1 MKPMNKTATDLF
13 ELLRA
18 RFSPVTLGNESA
30 EVTSDPND
38 ARFFSFVYK
47 ENEKPLGTVSISII
61 DNRSLKVYYN
71 HDMVESIVATRDWYD
86 TLKQIRFFAKQ
97 NLMSFD
103 ARDIQKDQLDTRDY
117 DFIKVNDG
125 PYKEDEVE
133 ITESKMYGS
142 KRKSKQQFENAT
154 LVVYHKKTVDE
165 EVRGSRSR
173 HIDKLFIESN
183 GEKFRFPVNYLNGAR
198 AMAVHVSEGGTPY
211 DDIGKHII
219 STVEEMR
226 NLSQFARITRKHAM
240 EDEEASGIRSRVVE
254 AYQSIRK
261 DIMRMQNVNNY
272 RNFVET
278 FEPKDTTANSDV
290 NHLQEKF
297 TVKVW
302 NEKMDD
308 LLPSVQRALEN
319 TNEDEASMDDDD
331 SDTDPRAFVLN
342 AVEVAKDIQ
351 KDNYYFSDSSYYE
364 FTDGFDT
371 DDDDFMDHDLVQ
383 QVMRALPNV
392 DMDEDE
398 IKQAVDALAAMD
410 TSDIVDEASMGAPD
424 YNPAAGQYSSNM
436 EYGMFTPAGNEEVE
450 EIVQAACDMVKT
462 GEHDVMSATD
472 AAMNMLTDLA
482 EMGSHEE
489 AEDTEV
495 RENVAREIQSRC
507 DSMNEEE
514 LDEASPS
521 VEKTIKD
528 PNFVLVLKKDDA
540 ADGMIMR
547 TKFNNAG
554 GLLAFVMGDIAT
566 RIIGNNSDAI
576 ANFASDMMINVGEE
590 GESFGTRMTPEYKR
604 DRALAM
610 MLAKKYIDDIK
621 RMATDTDYS
630 NEVRKDPSEV
640 YGAKKKRSGGYH
652 EAIDTFESWVNDL
665 VEATTTGTVGTSGT
679 VPAARPNQQ
688 VLKALAGGDPAATQQ
703 VKRIGDKLAKG
714 QKLTPAE
721 MPVAGEI
728 AKKLMTTKKTSAAMQ
743 ALANSETNTPEDGE
757 VAILE
762 KTLKV
767 KAEKDYDSDGRIE
780 SPRDEYMGSRDN
792 AIRKNRKKQP
802 TAEEI
807 NDSEDESLFQE
818 SLNLIKTY
826 AGI

>member
-1 MKPMNKTATDLF
+1 MNKTATDLF

-319 TNEDEASMDDDD
+319 TN
-331 SDTDPRAFVLN
+331 
-342 AVEVAKDIQ
+342 
-351 KDNYYFSDSSYYE
+351 
-364 FTDGFDT
+364 
-371 DDDDFMDHDLVQ
+371 
-383 QVMRALPNV
+383 
-392 DMDEDE
+392 
-398 IKQAVDALAAMD
+398 
-410 TSDIVDEASMGAPD
+410 VDEASMGAPD

-482 EMGSHEE
+482 EMGSFDE
-489 AEDTEV
+489 AFDTEV
-495 RENVAREIQSRC
+495 RENVAREIASRC

-540 ADGMIMR
+540 GDGMIMR

-743 ALANSETNTPEDGE
+743 ALANGETNTPEAGE
-757 VAILE
+757 VTITE

-767 KAEKDYDSDGRIE
+767 KADKDYDGDGRIE
-780 SPRDEYMGSRDN
+780 SPRDEYMGSKDK
-792 AIRKNRKKQP
+792 AIKKAMKKKP
-802 TAEEI
+802 AVEDDEI
-807 NDSEDESLFQE
+807 EDERLFQE
-818 SLNLIKTY
+818 SLTLLKKY
-826 AGI
+826 SGH

>member
-1 MKPMNKTATDLF
+1 MKPLNKTANDLF
-13 ELLRA
+13 QKLRA
-18 RFSPVTLGNESA
+18 QFSPVTIGNDET
-30 EVTSDPND
+30 EVVNDPSE
-38 ARFFSFVYK
+38 ARFFTFEYK
-47 ENEKPLGTVSISII
+47 EKDKSAGTVSISII
-61 DNRSLKVYYN
+61 DNRSLKVYFN
-71 HDMVESIVATRDWYD
+71 HDMVENIASPNNWYRF
-86 TLKQIRFFAKQ
+86 LKDLRLFAKQ
-97 NLMSFD
+97 NMLMFD

-117 DFIKVNDG
+117 NFIKVNDG

-154 LVVYHKKTVDE
+154 LVVYHKKAVDE

-173 HIDKLFIESN
+173 HIDRIFIESN
-183 GEKFRFPVNYLNGAR
+183 GEKFRFPINYLNGAR

-211 DDIGKHII
+211 DTVGKHII

-240 EDEEASGIRSRVVE
+240 EDEEASSIRSRVVE

-319 TNEDEASMDDDD
+319 TN
-331 SDTDPRAFVLN
+331 
-342 AVEVAKDIQ
+342 
-351 KDNYYFSDSSYYE
+351 
-364 FTDGFDT
+364 
-371 DDDDFMDHDLVQ
+371 
-383 QVMRALPNV
+383 
-392 DMDEDE
+392 
-398 IKQAVDALAAMD
+398 
-410 TSDIVDEASMGAPD
+410 VDEASMGAPD

-482 EMGSHEE
+482 EMGSFDE
-489 AEDTEV
+489 AFDTEV
-495 RENVAREIQSRC
+495 RENVAREIASRC

-679 VPAARPNQQ
+679 VPTARPNQQ

-743 ALANSETNTPEDGE
+743 ALANGETNTPEAGE
-757 VAILE
+757 VTITE

-767 KAEKDYDSDGRIE
+767 KADKDYDGDGRIE
-780 SPRDEYMGSRDN
+780 SPRDEYMGSKDK
-792 AIRKNRKKQP
+792 AIKKAMKKKP
-802 TAEEI
+802 AVEDDEI
-807 NDSEDESLFQE
+807 EDERLFQE
-818 SLNLIKTY
+818 SLTLLKKY
-826 AGI
+826 SGH

>member
-1 MKPMNKTATDLF
+1 MKPLNKTANDLF
-13 ELLRA
+13 QNLRTQ
-18 RFSPVTLGNESA
+18 FSPVTIGNEDA
-30 EVTSDPND
+30 EVTSDPAE
-38 ARFFSFVYK
+38 ARFFTFEYT
-47 ENEKPLGTVSISII
+47 ENNKPVGTVSISII
-61 DNRSLKVYYN
+61 DNRALKVYFN
-71 HDMVESIVATRDWYD
+71 HDMVENIDKPSEWYNF
-86 TLKQIRFFAKQ
+86 LKSLRFFAKQ
-97 NLMSFD
+97 NMLMFD
-103 ARDIQKDQLDTRDY
+103 ARDIQKDSLDSRDFE
-117 DFIKVNDG
+117 FIKQNDG
-125 PYKEDEVE
+125 PFKEEDVE

-173 HIDKLFIESN
+173 HIESIFIESN

-211 DDIGKHII
+211 DNIGQHII
-219 STVEEMR
+219 ETVREMR
-226 NLSQFARITRKHAM
+226 NLSQFARITRRHAM
-240 EDEEASGIRSRVVE
+240 EDEEASNIRNRVVE

-272 RNFVET
+272 KQFAESFKPSET
-278 FEPKDTTANSDV
+278 TSASDV
-290 NHLQEKF
+290 AQLQEKF

-302 NEKMDD
+302 NKKMDD

-319 TNEDEASMDDDD
+319 TNEA
-331 SDTDPRAFVLN
+331 
-342 AVEVAKDIQ
+342 
-351 KDNYYFSDSSYYE
+351 
-364 FTDGFDT
+364 
-371 DDDDFMDHDLVQ
+371 
-383 QVMRALPNV
+383 
-392 DMDEDE
+392 
-398 IKQAVDALAAMD
+398 
-410 TSDIVDEASMGAPD
+410 MGAPD

-450 EIVQAACDMVKT
+450 EIVQAACDMVKS
-462 GEHDVMSATD
+462 GEHDTMGATD
-472 AAMNMLTDLA
+472 AAMEMLTQLA
-482 EMGSHEE
+482 ETSSHDE

-495 RENVAREIQSRC
+495 RENVAREIASRC

-514 LDEASPS
+514 VNEASPT

-540 ADGMIMR
+540 ADNMLRR
-547 TKFNNAG
+547 TQFKTAQ
-554 GLLAFVMGDIAT
+554 GLLAFVMSDIAS
-566 RIIGNNSDAI
+566 RIIGSNSDAV

-590 GESFGTRMTPEYKR
+590 GETFGTRMTPEYKR
-604 DRALAM
+604 DKALAM
-610 MLAKKYIDDIK
+610 LLAKKYIDDVK
-621 RMATDTDYS
+621 RIATDEEYAK
-630 NEVRKDPSEV
+630 EVRKDPDDV
-640 YGAKKKRSGGYH
+640 YGKKKKRSGGFH
-652 EAIDTFESWVNDL
+652 EAFEDWANEI
-665 VEATTTGTVGTSGT
+665 VEAGTQGTNGTSGT
-679 VPAARPNQQ
+679 VKPNQQ
-688 VLKALAGGDPAATQQ
+688 IVKALAGGDSQATQQ
-703 VKRIGDKLAKG
+703 VKRIGDKLARG

-767 KAEKDYDSDGRIE
+767 KAEKDYDGDGRIE

>member
-30 EVTSDPND
+30 EVTSDPGD

-71 HDMVESIVATRDWYD
+71 HDMVESIVSTRDWYD

-133 ITESKMYGS
+133 ITESKMYGG

-319 TNEDEASMDDDD
+319 TN
-331 SDTDPRAFVLN
+331 
-342 AVEVAKDIQ
+342 
-351 KDNYYFSDSSYYE
+351 
-364 FTDGFDT
+364 
-371 DDDDFMDHDLVQ
+371 
-383 QVMRALPNV
+383 
-392 DMDEDE
+392 
-398 IKQAVDALAAMD
+398 
-410 TSDIVDEASMGAPD
+410 VDEASMGAPD

-482 EMGSHEE
+482 EMGSFDE
-489 AEDTEV
+489 AFDTEV
-495 RENVAREIQSRC
+495 RENVAREIASRC

-743 ALANSETNTPEDGE
+743 ALANSETNTPEAGE
-757 VAILE
+757 VAITE
-762 KTLKV
+762 KQLKV
-767 KAEKDYDSDGRIE
+767 KADKDYDGDGRIE
-780 SPRDEYMGSRDN
+780 SPRDEYMGSKDK
-792 AIRKNRKKQP
+792 AIKKAMKKKP
-802 TAEEI
+802 AVEDDEI
-807 NDSEDESLFQE
+807 EDERLFQE
-818 SLNLIKTY
+818 SLTLLKKY
-826 AGI
+826 SGH

>member
-13 ELLRA
+13 ELLRT
-18 RFSPVTLGNESA
+18 RFSPVTLGNEDA
-30 EVTSDPND
+30 EVTSDPGD

-47 ENEKPLGTVSISII
+47 ENDEPRGTVSVSII

-71 HDMVESIVATRDWYD
+71 HDMVESINSTRNWYN
-86 TLKQIRFFAKQ
+86 TLKQLRFFAKQ
-97 NLMSFD
+97 NLMNFD

-117 DFIKVNDG
+117 NFIKVNDG

-240 EDEEASGIRSRVVE
+240 EDEEAGSIRNRVIE
-254 AYQSIRK
+254 AYQTIRK
-261 DIMRMQNVNNY
+261 DIMRMQNINNY
-272 RNFVET
+272 KNFAET
-278 FEPKDTTANSDV
+278 FEPKEAVAETDATQ
-290 NHLQEKF
+290 LQEKF

-302 NEKMDD
+302 NEKMDT
-308 LLPSVQRALEN
+308 LLPSVQRALADI
-319 TNEDEASMDDDD
+319 NEA
-331 SDTDPRAFVLN
+331 N
-342 AVEVAKDIQ
+342 I
-351 KDNYYFSDSSYYE
+351 
-364 FTDGFDT
+364 
-371 DDDDFMDHDLVQ
+371 
-383 QVMRALPNV
+383 
-392 DMDEDE
+392 
-398 IKQAVDALAAMD
+398 
-410 TSDIVDEASMGAPD
+410 GAPD
-424 YNPAAGQYSSNM
+424 YNPAAGKYSSNM
-436 EYGMFTPAGNEEVE
+436 EYGMFTPQGNEEVE

-482 EMGSHEE
+482 EATPHDE

-495 RENVAREIQSRC
+495 RDRVAREISSRC

-514 LDEASPS
+514 VDEAEIELAPGYIIKTDKPGIYKGTKTTSGFVGGKSGEAMYMANRVLDAIEYQDPASSEEVFALARKFCKEMGVTDDAKKRVYKELIKMGWTESLDEADIDEASPS

-528 PNFVLVLKKDDA
+528 PNFVLVLKKDEA
-540 ADGMIMR
+540 ADNMLRR
-547 TKFNNAG
+547 TKFKTAQ
-554 GLLAFVMGDIAT
+554 GLLAFAMADIAS
-566 RIIGNNSDAI
+566 RIIGSNSDAI

-604 DRALAM
+604 DRALSM
-610 MLAKKYIDDIK
+610 MLAKKYIDDVK
-621 RMATDTDYS
+621 RMATDDDYAS
-630 NEVRKDPSEV
+630 EVRKDPDDV
-640 YGAKKKRSGGYH
+640 YGKKKKRAGGYH
-652 EAIDTFESWVNDL
+652 EAVEGFNNWAEQM
-665 VEATTTGTVGTSGT
+665 VEATTSGTIGTSGT
-679 VPAARPNQQ
+679 VRTNQQ
-688 VLKALAGGDPAATQQ
+688 VIKAMGGGDAAATQQ

-721 MPVAGEI
+721 MPVASEI
-728 AKKLMTTKKTSAAMQ
+728 AKKLITTKKTSAAMQ
-743 ALANSETNTPEDGE
+743 ALANGETNELKDGE
-757 VAILE
+757 VAIAE
-762 KTLKV
+762 KQLKV
-767 KAEKDYDSDGRIE
+767 KADVDHDGDGKIE
-780 SPRDEYMGSRDN
+780 SPRDEYMGSKDK
-792 AIRKNRKKQP
+792 AIKKAMKKP
-802 TAEEI
+802 AV
-807 NDSEDESLFQE
+807 EDEDGEEEKLFQE
-818 SLNLIKTY
+818 SLNLLKTY
-826 AGI
+826 SGI

>member
-1 MKPMNKTATDLF
+1 MKPLNKTANDLF
-13 ELLRA
+13 QNLRTQ
-18 RFSPVTLGNESA
+18 FSPVTIGNDDA
-30 EVTSDPND
+30 EVTSDPAE
-38 ARFFSFVYK
+38 ARFFTFEYT
-47 ENEKPLGTVSISII
+47 ENNKPVGTVSISII
-61 DNRSLKVYYN
+61 DNRALKVYFN
-71 HDMVESIVATRDWYD
+71 HDMVENINKPSEWYNF
-86 TLKQIRFFAKQ
+86 LKSLRFFAKQ
-97 NLMSFD
+97 NMLMFD
-103 ARDIQKDQLDTRDY
+103 ARDIQKDSLDSRDFE
-117 DFIKVNDG
+117 FIKQNDG
-125 PYKEDEVE
+125 PFKDDDVE

-173 HIDKLFIESN
+173 HIDSIFIESN

-211 DDIGKHII
+211 DSIGQHII
-219 STVEEMR
+219 ETVNEMR

-240 EDEEASGIRSRVVE
+240 EDEEAASIRNRVVE
-254 AYQSIRK
+254 AYQSIKK

-319 TNEDEASMDDDD
+319 TN
-331 SDTDPRAFVLN
+331 
-342 AVEVAKDIQ
+342 
-351 KDNYYFSDSSYYE
+351 
-364 FTDGFDT
+364 
-371 DDDDFMDHDLVQ
+371 
-383 QVMRALPNV
+383 
-392 DMDEDE
+392 
-398 IKQAVDALAAMD
+398 
-410 TSDIVDEASMGAPD
+410 VDEASMGAPD

-482 EMGSHEE
+482 EMGSFDE
-489 AEDTEV
+489 AFDTEV
-495 RENVAREIQSRC
+495 RENVAREIASRC

-743 ALANSETNTPEDGE
+743 ALANGETNTPEAGE
-757 VAILE
+757 VTITE

-767 KAEKDYDSDGRIE
+767 KADKDYDGDGRIE
-780 SPRDEYMGSRDN
+780 SPRDEYMGSKDK
-792 AIRKNRKKQP
+792 AIKKAMKKKP
-802 TAEEI
+802 AVEDDEI
-807 NDSEDESLFQE
+807 EDERLFQE
-818 SLNLIKTY
+818 SLTLLKKY
-826 AGI
+826 SGH

>member
-1 MKPMNKTATDLF
+1 MKPLNKTANDLF
-13 ELLRA
+13 QKLRA
-18 RFSPVTLGNESA
+18 QFSPVTIGNDET
-30 EVTSDPND
+30 EVVNDPSE
-38 ARFFSFVYK
+38 ARFFTFEYK
-47 ENEKPLGTVSISII
+47 EKDKSAGTVSISII
-61 DNRSLKVYYN
+61 DNRSLKVYFN
-71 HDMVESIVATRDWYD
+71 HDMVENIASPNNWYRF
-86 TLKQIRFFAKQ
+86 LKDLRLFAKQ
-97 NLMSFD
+97 NMLMFD

-117 DFIKVNDG
+117 NFIKVNDG

-154 LVVYHKKTVDE
+154 LVVYHKKAVDE

-173 HIDKLFIESN
+173 HIDRIFIESN
-183 GEKFRFPVNYLNGAR
+183 GEKFRFPINYLNGAR

-211 DDIGKHII
+211 DTVGKHII

-240 EDEEASGIRSRVVE
+240 EDEEASSIRSRVVE

-319 TNEDEASMDDDD
+319 TNVNEASMDDNDID
-331 SDTDPRAFVLN
+331 AQAQEFAQN
-342 AVEVAKDIQ
+342 AISMAKGIQ
-351 KDNYYFSDSSYYE
+351 SDNYYFSDSSYYE
-364 FTDGFDT
+364 FFDGQPD
-371 DDDDFMDHDLVQ
+371 DDDDFMNHPLVQ
-383 QVMRALPNV
+383 QVLRALPNV
-392 DMDEDE
+392 DMDKDE

-410 TSDIVDEASMGAPD
+410 ISDIVDEASIGAPD

-450 EIVQAACDMVKT
+450 EIVQAACDMVKS

-495 RENVAREIQSRC
+495 RENVAREIASRC

-540 ADGMIMR
+540 ADNMLRR
-547 TKFNNAG
+547 TQFKTAQ
-554 GLLAFVMGDIAT
+554 GLLAFVMSDIAS
-566 RIIGNNSDAI
+566 RIIGSNSDAV

-590 GESFGTRMTPEYKR
+590 GESFGTRMTPEYKS
-604 DRALAM
+604 DKALAM
-610 MLAKKYIDDIK
+610 LLAKKYIDDVK
-621 RMATDTDYS
+621 RIATDEEYAK
-630 NEVRKDPSEV
+630 EVRKDPDDV
-640 YGAKKKRSGGYH
+640 YGKKKKRSGGFH
-652 EAIDTFESWVNDL
+652 EAIDTFESWANEL
-665 VEATTTGTVGTSGT
+665 IENMGATAN
-679 VPAARPNQQ
+679 PQII
-688 VLKALAGGDPAATQQ
+688 KALAGGDAAATQQ
-703 VKRIGDKLAKG
+703 VKRISNKLVKG
-714 QKLTPAE
+714 QRLTPAE

-743 ALANSETNTPEDGE
+743 ALSNSETNTPDDGE
-757 VAILE
+757 VAIIE
-762 KTLKV
+762 KQLKV
-767 KAEKDYDSDGRIE
+767 KAKADFDGDGEIE